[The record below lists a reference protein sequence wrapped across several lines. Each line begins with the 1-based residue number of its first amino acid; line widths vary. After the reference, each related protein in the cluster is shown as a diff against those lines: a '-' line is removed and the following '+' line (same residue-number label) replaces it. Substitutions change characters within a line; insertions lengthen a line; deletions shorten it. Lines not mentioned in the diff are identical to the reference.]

1 MAQMLHSGRLALRL
15 LAAAVE
21 FHLRKYFA

>member
-1 MAQMLHSGRLALRL
+1 MLQSGRQALRL
-15 LAAAVE
+15 LAAAVD